1 MMTVK
6 LQNLS
11 VNYGSLKALNNI
23 NLEIPDGA
31 TGLLGIN
38 GAGKTSLLKAILG
51 LVNYDAK
58 LARVLDID
66 ILERGKAIRQLI
78 GYMPENDCLIPG
90 FNGIKMVQY
99 AGELCG
105 MSGVDAMQRAHEVLF
120 YVGLEEA
127 RYRNVETYS
136 SGMKQRIKLAQAI
149 VHDPK
154 LLFLDEPTNG
164 MDPKGREEMLNLIR
178 DISRR
183 KQISVILC
191 SHILFDVERTCE
203 NVIILHQGNVIKQ
216 GRIAELKGKHANSY
230 TVRIAGDHEKFER
243 YLLIHQCTVA
253 QNGKNHLDIHLPDK
267 QGTQLLITA
276 ALETGVQL
284 RELTASIQSL
294 EDVFVKLIG
303 EKIHADL

>member
-1 MMTVK
+1 MITVK
-6 LQNLS
+6 LKNLS

-23 NLEIPDGA
+23 DLEIPAGS

-51 LVNYDAK
+51 LVKYDAEQ
-58 LARVLDID
+58 ARVLDID

-90 FNGIKMVQY
+90 FNGVKMAQY
-99 AGELCG
+99 SGELCG
-105 MSGVDAMQRAHEVLF
+105 MSSVDALQRAHEVLF

-136 SGMKQRIKLAQAI
+136 AGMKQRIKLAQAI

-164 MDPKGREEMLNLIR
+164 MDPKGREHMLELIR
-178 DISRR
+178 DISSK

-203 NVIILHQGNVIKQ
+203 NVVILHQGNVIEQ
-216 GRIAELKGKHANSY
+216 GRITDLKGKHVNSY
-230 TVRIAGDHEKFER
+230 TVRVIGDQEAFEQ
-243 YLLIHQCTVA
+243 YLLNHKCTIT
-253 QNGKNHLDIHLPDK
+253 QNGKNHLDVHLPDR
-267 QGTQLLITA
+267 QGTRLIIKA
-276 ALETGVQL
+276 ASETGVQL

-303 EKIHADL
+303 ENKHADL